1 MTEKNL
7 NTKQSVHIILQEKGG
22 IGKTYG
28 SSLLLQYLI
37 SQGVSVVGI
46 DTDPSNATLA
56 GYKSLPVTQL
66 NIMDG
71 NSIDISCFDNLMV
84 MIDESDNDYVI
95 DIGSSNFI
103 GFNDYVLSQDIYGM
117 IESMGINVYLHI
129 ICVGGQ
135 ANDQTLLGLQKII
148 AGGVPKKSV
157 VPWENEHFGKL
168 HETIP
173 LMESSF
179 VKKLGDKV
187 YGGVFLKQENSNLL
201 GKDLQLMQKKNY
213 TFEDVKAADIF
224 NFVQKSRLLKYQA
237 EVWRQFAE
245 VFSDTV
251 EVA

>member
-148 AGGVPKKSV
+148 AGGVPQAGKFQP
-157 VPWENEHFGKL
+157 PWQGSPVDAEKELHF
-168 HETIP
+168 
-173 LMESSF
+173 
-179 VKKLGDKV
+179 
-187 YGGVFLKQENSNLL
+187 
-201 GKDLQLMQKKNY
+201 
-213 TFEDVKAADIF
+213 
-224 NFVQKSRLLKYQA
+224 R
-237 EVWRQFAE
+237 RC
-245 VFSDTV
+245 
-251 EVA
+251 